1 MAARAARA
9 RGDDSSTPKLSI
21 GQVLQRLTGEFPE
34 LSPSKLRFLEDK
46 GLVHPSRTEKGYRK
60 YSDADVER
68 IRTALEMQRDRYL
81 PLKVIAEYLDDLDR
95 GAEPEPPGSRA
106 PRTATMLPSDVHLDR
121 AELLRRSGAS
131 AALLEQ
137 AVQSGLVAAAA
148 RYTGDDLTMLRTLV
162 ELDRSGIGP
171 RHLRSFR
178 AAAQHELGLI
188 EQALPPAGRRA
199 EPGARDRADERA
211 EELAELLGIVR
222 RTIIRQALHDDG
234 RGSARAR

>member
-9 RGDDSSTPKLSI
+9 HAEDPRTPKLSI
-21 GQVLQRLTGEFPE
+21 GQVLQRLASEFPE

-46 GLVHPSRTEKGYRK
+46 GLVRPSRTEKGYRK

-81 PLKVIAEYLDDLDR
+81 PLKVIAEYLDDRDQ
-95 GAEPEPPGSRA
+95 GGEPERPGSRA
-106 PRTATMLPSDVHLDR
+106 PSTATMLPADAHLDR
-121 AELLRRSGAS
+121 PELLRRAGAS

-137 AVQSGLVAAAA
+137 AVQTGLLVASP

-162 ELDRSGIGP
+162 ELERVGIGP

-188 EQALPPAGRRA
+188 EQAVPSAARRG
-199 EPGARDRADERA
+199 EPGGGHRDVERA
-211 EELAELLGIVR
+211 AELADLLEIVR
-222 RTIIRQALHDDG
+222 RTLIRQALADG
-234 RGSARAR
+234 GRPRSSR